1 MGFCCC
7 DYSCELL
14 REEGCL
20 HALFQVADSQF
31 GNDDNCN
38 VEDLLGNDDNNC
50 NVEDPFGNDDNRDV
64 DDYWWMI
71 AMHVLTRCAHKTRA
85 EYKAG

>member
-1 MGFCCC
+1 MRFCCC

-31 GNDDNCN
+31 GNDDNHCN
-38 VEDLLGNDDNNC
+38 VD
-50 NVEDPFGNDDNRDV
+50 DPFGNDDNRDV